1 MCLETF
7 NASFKSV
14 RREALLCCYFC
25 LTFSSELGFALQWV
39 KHWPVCLDRLYTF
52 FYRKQSSRTVWR
64 NDISAIFIRIKCR
77 FILGPCDLTKWNVTI
92 MARSSALAK
101 LLNPILASFNGLCWI
116 KQCLIS
122 FEVTLAILVVFQFI
136 KPMIPLFA
144 TLWLKNVAAVIILH
158 HHRRHLDR

>member
-1 MCLETF
+1 MSFETF

-14 RREALLCCYFC
+14 RREALLCYYFC
-25 LTFSSELGFALQWV
+25 LTLSPEVCFALKWV
-39 KHWPVCLDRLYTF
+39 KHWSMCLDRLYTF
-52 FYRKQSSRTVWR
+52 FYRKQSSWTFWR
-64 NDISAIFIRIKCR
+64 NDISAIFIWIKR
-77 FILGPCDLTKWNVTI
+77 RSILGPCDLTKWNVSI

-101 LLNPILASFNGLCWI
+101 LLNPILASFHGLCWI

-158 HHRRHLDR
+158 HHWRHLDR